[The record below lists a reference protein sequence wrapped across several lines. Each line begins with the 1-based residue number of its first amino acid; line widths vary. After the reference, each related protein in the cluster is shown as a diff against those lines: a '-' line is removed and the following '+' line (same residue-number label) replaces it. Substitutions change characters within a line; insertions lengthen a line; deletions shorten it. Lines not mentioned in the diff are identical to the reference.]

1 MKILS
6 LHIEGFGK
14 FHDLDISFKDGLNV
28 VYGKIHPSYL
38 YQGNALW
45 H

>member
-14 FHDLDISFKDGLNV
+14 FHDLDIYFKEVLNV
-28 VYGKIHPSYL
+28 VYGKI
-38 YQGNALW
+38 
-45 H
+45 